1 MRIAIGSDHA
11 GFDLK
16 EEVKAFLAGD
26 NQQVLDVGTSTKI
39 PWTIPTMLK
48 PWVRRCATPEPSE
61 EFSFAAAA

>member
-26 NQQVLDVGTSTKI
+26 NQQVLDVGTYNKDPVDYSD
-39 PWTIPTMLK
+39 
-48 PWVRRCATPEPSE
+48 
-61 EFSFAAAA
+61 